1 MGSWVRGSA
10 GRFLPLLLVVF
21 KIWMSPLSAL
31 TMFLKSSLFE
41 PPSMGL
47 STGTLP
53 TLLLEL
59 LVSDGRSTID
69 WGKDSSVGKLETLLL
84 LEAADTRFGLWG
96 KLETLRLLLFDPDTR
111 LGLWGNAD
119 TGSTS
124 AGSG

>member
-1 MGSWVRGSA
+1 
-10 GRFLPLLLVVF
+10 
-21 KIWMSPLSAL
+21 
-31 TMFLKSSLFE
+31 
-41 PPSMGL
+41 MGL

-53 TLLLEL
+53 TRLLEL

-69 WGKDSSVGKLETLLL
+69 WEKDSSVGKLETLLL

-96 KLETLRLLLFDPDTR
+96 KLETLGLLLDPDTR